1 MSENDKRDRS
11 GHEAKPKEVLL
22 DELDSLKE
30 LLDREEPA
38 IDIDDADGCDPDIPM
53 LDEVID
59 IDALELDAA
68 PGVPESAIPLLEE
81 VAYPEEE
88 TAHRE
93 VPKGS
98 PGKGG
103 EPTLPNEQELNKL
116 VDMLVG
122 HRLRRLRPRIKEEV
136 LEELRRLYPDVFRR
150 RMG

>member
-1 MSENDKRDRS
+1 MSENDKRDRF

-30 LLDREEPA
+30 LLDREEPV

-53 LDEVID
+53 LDEAVD

-81 VAYPEEE
+81 VAYPEEK
-88 TAHRE
+88 TARRE
-93 VPKGS
+93 EPERL
-98 PGKGG
+98 PGTEG

-116 VDMLVG
+116 IDMLVG

-136 LEELRRLYPDVFRR
+136 LEELRRLYPELFR
-150 RMG
+150 